1 MILPATAA
9 IVTVGTEITSGL
21 RLDTNTREI
30 ALALLGR
37 GYETRETVSVP
48 DDVALV
54 ASEFERLTAAYEL
67 VVVTGGLG
75 PTHDDITR
83 QAASQA
89 LGRPM
94 HEDAS
99 VAEAL
104 RLWVGRH
111 RDPDARAQVL
121 SQAQVIE
128 GARLLPAT
136 VGTAPGLD
144 IPTDCGGRLILL
156 PGPPSE
162 MRPMLDDLLGREHAH
177 LALPVEIACVG
188 IPESDAQITAQRVL
202 IDYPGVKLALLASP
216 GDVHV
221 VLMDDG
227 AGESGLTAASQA
239 VGAELRPYRYSDDGS
254 TLAEV
259 VVRLARSAGVTIATA
274 ESCTGGLVGASLTS
288 VPGASE
294 TYLGGVIAYANEVK
308 IAQLDVPPGLLAQ
321 YGAVSEQTARAM
333 AEGALAKFG
342 ADVAVATTGVAG
354 PDGGTNDKPV
364 GMVWFAIADEAG
376 SRATYKN
383 IAGDRAGVRVRA
395 TTSALDLL
403 RVTIERRP

>member
-1 MILPATAA
+1 VILPATAA

-54 ASEFERLTAAYEL
+54 ASEFERLVAAYEL
-67 VVVTGGLG
+67 IVVTGGLG

-89 LGRPM
+89 LGRAM
-94 HEDAS
+94 YEDAS
-99 VAEAL
+99 VVAAL
-104 RLWVGRH
+104 QRWVGRH
-111 RDPDARAQVL
+111 QDPDARAQVL

-128 GARLLPAT
+128 GATLLPAT

-144 IPTDCGGRLILL
+144 IPTEGGSRLILL

-162 MRPMLDDLLGREHAH
+162 MRPMLDDLLVKEHAH

-202 IDYPGVKLALLASP
+202 TEHPGVKLALLASP

-221 VLMDDG
+221 VLMDGG
-227 AGESGLTAASQA
+227 AGERGLAAAAQA
-239 VGAELRPYRYSDDGS
+239 VGAELGAHCYSDDGS

-259 VVRLARSAGVTIATA
+259 VVRLARSAGVTVATA
-274 ESCTGGLVGASLTS
+274 ESCTGGLVGAALTS

-294 TYLGGVIAYANEVK
+294 TYLGGVIAYSNEVK
-308 IAQLDVPPGLLAQ
+308 IAELDVPPGLLAQ

-333 AEGALAKFG
+333 AEGVLARFG
-342 ADVAVATTGVAG
+342 AGVAVATTGIAG

-364 GMVWFAIADEAG
+364 GTVWFAIADETG
-376 SRATYKN
+376 SRATLKN
-383 IAGDRAGVRVRA
+383 IAGDRAGVRARA
-395 TTSALDLL
+395 TTVALDLL
-403 RVTIERRP
+403 RATIERQS